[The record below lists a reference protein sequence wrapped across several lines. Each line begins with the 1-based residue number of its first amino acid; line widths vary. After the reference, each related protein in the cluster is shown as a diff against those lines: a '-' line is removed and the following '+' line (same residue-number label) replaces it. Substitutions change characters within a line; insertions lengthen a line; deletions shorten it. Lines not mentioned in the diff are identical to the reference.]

1 MQEEFRCP
9 VVRDGG
15 KGLRPER
22 RLSRWRQVISGE
34 AGVLELT
41 TPTPEGLGWLRPPAD
56 GADGAVWLFAE
67 RTTSGTELLVGSV
80 VAADPDRAPD
90 PVCFVPGPDTAPIAA
105 DELTLLGP
113 PRARLSQL
121 ILPDAP
127 GSDARILLPDRGE
140 QYALNRLT
148 EPDIKPGAF
157 LRLLLPGAVVH
168 EDTEWTVR
176 HGGVVSSPQGC
187 HVTAHAVRRPGAPDF
202 PDPWPQQP
210 LRLLFEH
217 GPDMEDPEEISGGGS
232 GTPPHFD
239 EYRAVT
245 ATTDR
250 RPNAVV
256 VVLDDPT
263 REGPPIR
270 LRLPLPAT

>member
-1 MQEEFRCP
+1 M
-9 VVRDGG
+9 
-15 KGLRPER
+15 
-22 RLSRWRQVISGE
+22 
-34 AGVLELT
+34 T
-41 TPTPEGLGWLRPPAD
+41 TPTSEGLGWLRPPAD

-67 RTTSGTELLVGSV
+67 QTPSGTELLVGSV
-80 VAADPDRAPD
+80 VAADPDRAPE
-90 PVCFVPGPDTAPIAA
+90 PICFVPSPDAAPIAA
-105 DELTLLGP
+105 DEVTLLGP

-121 ILPDAP
+121 ILPDTP
-127 GSDARILLPDRGE
+127 GSAARILLPDRDE

-148 EPDIKPGAF
+148 EPDTEPGAC

-168 EDTEWTVR
+168 EGAEWTVR
-176 HGGVVSSPQGC
+176 HSGVVSSPGGC
-187 HVTAHAVRRPGAPDF
+187 HVAAHAMRRPGAPDF

-217 GPDMEDPEEISGGGS
+217 APDTDYPEEISGGGS

-245 ATTDR
+245 VTVTADR
-250 RPNAVV
+250 RPTAVV
-256 VVLDDPT
+256 LVLDDPA

-270 LRLPLPAT
+270 LRLPLPTS